1 MKPTIRPTDRANEG
15 RTEGES
21 RQTSGSTVP
30 IKTAVNLSPEAYY
43 RLRACCVR
51 ETMTQSEVVELLVNR
66 HLSGYVVQV
75 RGERIITGESKDRV
89 ECDGE
94 AKRPGPAAA

>member
-1 MKPTIRPTDRANEG
+1 MKPTSRPTERATEIRNEG
-15 RTEGES
+15 EI

-51 ETMTQSEVVELLVNR
+51 ENMTQSEVVELLVNR

-89 ECDGE
+89 DGEGE
-94 AKRPGPAAA
+94 AKRTGPAAA

>member
-1 MKPTIRPTDRANEG
+1 MKPTSRPTDRVTEMRNEG
-15 RTEGES
+15 EI
-21 RQTSGSTVP
+21 RQTYGPTVP

-51 ETMTQSEVVELLVNR
+51 ENMTQSEVVELLVNR

-75 RGERIITGESKDRV
+75 RGERIITGESRDRV
-89 ECDGE
+89 EGEGE
-94 AKRPGPAAA
+94 AKRPGAVAV

>member
-1 MKPTIRPTDRANEG
+1 MRPTSRPTDRPSEI
-15 RTEGES
+15 RTDGET
-21 RQTSGSTVP
+21 RQTSVSAVP

-51 ETMTQSEVVELLVNR
+51 ENMTQSDVVELLVNR

-75 RGERIITGESKDRV
+75 RGARINAGELKDRV
-89 ECDGE
+89 DGE
-94 AKRPGPAAA
+94 GEAIRPGAVAI

>member
-1 MKPTIRPTDRANEG
+1 MKATHRPTERVAEG
-15 RTEGES
+15 RTEGET
-21 RQTSGSTVP
+21 RQIAGSTAP

-51 ETMTQSEVVELLVNR
+51 ENMTQSEVVELLVNR

-75 RGERIITGESKDRV
+75 RGERIITGDSGVRAD
-89 ECDGE
+89 
-94 AKRPGPAAA
+94 PGGQANRADPTAA